1 MPTRNIKAFILQ
13 SFFFKFSTRMQY
25 QQSEIGSTGSENG
38 LDFLLNHS
46 KTENRFTQP
55 NSSGLDNRQ
64 GSMMQVVNEI
74 EPADDEISF
83 VEDDDEEEE
92 EEENSEE
99 DGDEE
104 SAGGISVLSEPI
116 AKKTSEIPPRPTPQ
130 QIPPTR
136 PQPPPNS
143 SFYKIPPGASLED
156 VKRDLL
162 YQFDRLEKKGYK
174 INRRFSMASNVD
186 DMRQEYD
193 RLIKDKKVDASIRF
207 QQTCLMGFVSGI
219 ELLNNKFDPFDLKLD
234 GWSENMHSKMG
245 DYEDTFEELALKY
258 SSNRQMAPEIKLLL
272 SVVGSAFMFHMTKKL
287 SESMPG
293 LGEVFN
299 ENPELQKQ
307 FAGAAANMMKR
318 EDASGNGSGL
328 GGLAGMLSGMFS
340 SGGNGSGNR
349 SQQNAQPMRGPV
361 VDPMSPS
368 QNGPRS
374 SAAEVLN
381 FMRSKHNVAIS
392 EDKVEVMSQSDASE
406 ISDVVSLTGK
416 GKRGARK
423 RNTLDL

>member
-1 MPTRNIKAFILQ
+1 M
-13 SFFFKFSTRMQY
+13 M
-25 QQSEIGSTGSENG
+25 EV
-38 LDFLLNHS
+38 LN
-46 KTENRFTQP
+46 EM
-55 NSSGLDNRQ
+55 DQ
-64 GSMMQVVNEI
+64 G
-74 EPADDEISF
+74 
-83 VEDDDEEEE
+83 EDDNSLAEDEGEEEE
-92 EEENSEE
+92 DNEDDNENSDE
-99 DGDEE
+99 DEE
-104 SAGGISVLSEPI
+104 VSGGDMSVISEPV
-116 AKKTSEIPPRPTPQ
+116 AKKASEIPTRPPPQ
-130 QIPPTR
+130 QVPLQR

-193 RLIKDKKVDASIRF
+193 RLIKDKKVDASVRF

-219 ELLNNKFDPFDLKLD
+219 ELLNNRFDPFDLKLD

-318 EDASGNGSGL
+318 EDASGTGSGL
-328 GGLAGMLSGMFS
+328 GGLAGMLSGMFAGGGQG
-340 SGGNGSGNR
+340 GGNGGH
-349 SQQNAQPMRGPV
+349 QHAQNMRGPV
-361 VDPMSPS
+361 TDPIIPN
-368 QNGPRS
+368 QNAPRS

>member
-1 MPTRNIKAFILQ
+1 
-13 SFFFKFSTRMQY
+13 MQY

-55 NSSGLDNRQ
+55 SGSALNSGFTSDKRQ
-64 GSMMQVVNEI
+64 GSMMEVLNEM
-74 EPADDEISF
+74 DQG
-83 VEDDDEEEE
+83 EDDNSLAEDEGEEEE
-92 EEENSEE
+92 DNEDDNENSDE
-99 DGDEE
+99 DEE
-104 SAGGISVLSEPI
+104 VSGGDMSVISEPV
-116 AKKTSEIPPRPTPQ
+116 AKKASEIPTRPPPQ
-130 QIPPTR
+130 QVPLQR

-193 RLIKDKKVDASIRF
+193 RLIKDKKVDASVRF

-219 ELLNNKFDPFDLKLD
+219 ELLNNRFDPFDLKLD

-318 EDASGNGSGL
+318 EDASGTGSGL
-328 GGLAGMLSGMFS
+328 GGLAGMLSGMFA
-340 SGGNGSGNR
+340 GGGQGGSNGGHQHAHN
-349 SQQNAQPMRGPV
+349 MRGPV
-361 VDPMSPS
+361 ADPIIPN
-368 QNGPRS
+368 QNAPRS